1 MSRQRRHR
9 RVSKKRG
16 NGEGSIAKRKDGRW
30 MARYTV
36 QTAKGPKRKHI
47 YGRTRQEVAEKLSKA
62 VSDRVGG
69 LVFDG
74 DHETL
79 EAYLRRWIDE
89 VLRGTVKQSTL
100 DNYTYIVRLHIIPEL
115 GRVRLRALKF
125 RDVRRH
131 YREKLDSGLSTRAVQ
146 IIHTVLRKALQ
157 QAVRDDV
164 LPRNV
169 CDAVTAP
176 RQTTKEMQPLTPAQA
191 KRLLENVREDRWRAL
206 YVLAITA
213 GLREGELL
221 GLRWDDVDLERE
233 LLQVRRQ
240 LTRTRDGLS
249 FTAPK
254 RGKARVVRL
263 TDMAIAALKAHRE
276 AQNEERARAGS
287 LWEETSLV
295 FTSTIGTPVDVGNLT
310 YRSFRPLLKRTNL
323 PRIRFHDLRHACATL
338 LLSKGTHPKI
348 VQEMLGHANISM
360 TMDTYSHVLPDMQ
373 EKAVSAMDDALS

>member
-1 MSRQRRHR
+1 
-9 RVSKKRG
+9 VSKKRG
-16 NGEGSIAKRKDGRW
+16 NGEGSITKRKDGRW

-36 QTAKGPKRKHI
+36 QSAKGPKRKHI

-89 VLRGTVKQSTL
+89 VLRGTVKQSTFE
-100 DNYTYIVRLHIIPEL
+100 NYTYIARLHIIPEL
-115 GRVRLRALKF
+115 GRVRLRALKS

-131 YREKLDSGLSTRAVQ
+131 YREKLDSGLSPRTVQ

-157 QAVRDDV
+157 QAVGDDV
-164 LPRNV
+164 LPRNI

-176 RQTTKEMQPLTPAQA
+176 RQTKREMQPLTPEQA
-191 KRLLENVREDRWRAL
+191 KRLLENVREDRLRAL

-221 GLRWDDVDLERE
+221 GLRWEDVNLERK

-263 TDMAIAALKAHRE
+263 TDMATAALEAHRE

-287 LWEETSLV
+287 LWQETGLV
-295 FTSTIGTPVDVGNLT
+295 FTSIIGTPVDVGNLT
-310 YRSFRPLLKRTNL
+310 YRSFRPLLKRTDL
-323 PRIRFHDLRHACATL
+323 PRIRFHDLRHTCATL

-373 EKAVSAMDDALS
+373 EKAVSAMDDVLS